1 MSESSRRRARRLH
14 EARFPRTK
22 RPGGLLAAPWRP
34 AFPRHRRCAAGRRA
48 PSTPAI
54 PRCWAATTGTTK
66 SHLLIGL
73 GEGRLAEQPP
83 GPLRHHRR
91 AGRRAG
97 RGRRRTHPVTHRGPR
112 RPHAICCVST
122 SSATRTWTA
131 KGLSC
136 CLQVLTEHQQRA
148 WIAVASNAPSRRVGP
163 EVHRSPPRGRDVDRL
178 TSRRPHRGD
187 QQRLGSPPRHPLPQQ
202 QRPPSRRTP
211 WPVTNH

>member
-1 MSESSRRRARRLH
+1 MSESYRRRARRLH

-54 PRCWAATTGTTK
+54 PRCWAATTGTAK

-73 GEGRLAEQPP
+73 GEGRLAERPP

-97 RGRRRTHPVTHRGPR
+97 PWPPANPSCHPPWPATAPCDLLCLDELGYLHLDSQGAELLLAGPDRTPTARLDRG
-112 RPHAICCVST
+112 
-122 SSATRTWTA
+122 
-131 KGLSC
+131 
-136 CLQVLTEHQQRA
+136 CLQRA
-148 WIAVASNAPSRRVGP
+148 VPASGAR
-163 EVHRSPPRGRDVDRL
+163 
-178 TSRRPHRGD
+178 
-187 QQRLGSPPRHPLPQQ
+187 GSPIPASRPRW
-202 QRPPSRRTP
+202 STG
-211 WPVTNH
+211 